1 MTGTT
6 RSTGSRST
14 SGSGRTRDDPA
25 GRRVPRARPPLSRP
39 LLELDPRPDG
49 LGDLRMQG
57 LSFEELV
64 ARTRADDRVVGLF
77 LGGSRGKGANVRP
90 DSDYD
95 VRLVVT
101 APVPELDRPRGE
113 HVDVGVMRLDR
124 FRAYPEWDRY
134 TLTRTQSAHR
144 QDGRDPARD
153 RRERPVVGGGDE
165 VDPAARAGR
174 LHELSLPRAQASSGH
189 RRAAARSRVRR
200 PPPHVPLRPRGPRAA
215 VPRLPGVGARP
226 TTRFAG
232 WDDLPGLLDGDP
244 HELFRRVEAHVR
256 ERGLGD
262 VVDSWEP
269 DVAFMRGDT

>member
-1 MTGTT
+1 
-6 RSTGSRST
+6 
-14 SGSGRTRDDPA
+14 
-25 GRRVPRARPPLSRP
+25 
-39 LLELDPRPDG
+39 
-49 LGDLRMQG
+49 MQG

-77 LGGSRGKGANVRP
+77 LGGSRRKGANVRP

-134 TLTRTQSAHR
+134 TLTRTKALIDKTGEIQR
-144 QDGRDPARD
+144 VIDDKGRLSEEETKSIPPLALDAYMNSLYRGLKRPA
-153 RRERPVVGGGDE
+153 GIG
-165 VDPAARAGR
+165 GR
-174 LHELSLPRAQASSGH
+174 LHVAESVAH
-189 RRAAARSRVRR
+189 
-200 PPPHVPLRPRGPRAA
+200 
-215 VPRLPGVGARP
+215 
-226 TTRFAG
+226 
-232 WDDLPGLLDGDP
+232 LL
-244 HELFRRVEAHVR
+244 
-256 ERGLGD
+256 RGLGD